1 MGASCVEKPPIWT
14 SGVTVLEEE
23 TIGLVFGAIF
33 NGELFG
39 KLFGKD
45 GDIEEKAQSFPK
57 FLKLW
62 TQSSTEKKRV

>member
-1 MGASCVEKPPIWT
+1 M
-14 SGVTVLEEE
+14 LEEE